1 MATTFERVCKSVW
14 EEMSDGP
21 LKTKAVTFL
30 AKYEP
35 IVSLF
40 CDRVDLQ
47 AVVENMADLGKVPD
61 EAMRVIASGPLC
73 VSLFRG
79 PYEKAARK
87 LLQADMHK
95 QIRELFHNNF
105 ESSDVEVVKNRME
118 ENLKT
123 FEARTNVGKTKTV
136 FRVTFSGATIKLEAK
151 HAEPE
156 FKKLL
161 SAELKSVGIANG
173 QLTRTVWEQMVWGK
187 GPIATVLSH
196 VMVPEKY
203 LTNAA
208 AARSAVHDFFGTG
221 FYTMEQFKRDL
232 LNREKHLLMLDPD
245 FDFEISFVKEHMESI
260 LVKQLQNLTLAELPT
275 GEHAMCLKKVAP

>member
-79 PYEKAARK
+79 PYEKAVRK

-105 ESSDVEVVKNRME
+105 ESSDVDVVKNRME
-118 ENLKT
+118 ENLKC
-123 FEARTNVGKTKTV
+123 FEARTNAGRTKTV
-136 FRVTFSGATIKLEAK
+136 FKVTFFGCPDEVRSETRRAGVQEA
-151 HAEPE
+151 
-156 FKKLL
+156 L
-161 SAELKSVGIANG
+161 VGG
-173 QLTRTVWEQMVWGK
+173 V
-187 GPIATVLSH
+187 
-196 VMVPEKY
+196 
-203 LTNAA
+203 
-208 AARSAVHDFFGTG
+208 
-221 FYTMEQFKRDL
+221 
-232 LNREKHLLMLDPD
+232 
-245 FDFEISFVKEHMESI
+245 EISWDCEWPVDASGMG
-260 LVKQLQNLTLAELPT
+260 T
-275 GEHAMCLKKVAP
+275 

>member
-30 AKYEP
+30 AKYEH

-40 CDRVDLQ
+40 CDRVDLL

-105 ESSDVEVVKNRME
+105 ESSDVDVVKNRME
-118 ENLKT
+118 ENLKC

-136 FRVTFSGATIKLEAK
+136 FKVTFLGVPMKFEAK
-151 HAEPE
+151 HAEQE

-173 QLTRTVWEQMVWGK
+173 QLARTVWEQMVLGQRAHSHGVEPCDGSREIPDECRR
-187 GPIATVLSH
+187 GPLCC
-196 VMVPEKY
+196 
-203 LTNAA
+203 
-208 AARSAVHDFFGTG
+208 ARFLRHWLLHDGAVQEGPP
-221 FYTMEQFKRDL
+221 QP
-232 LNREKHLLMLDPD
+232 REA
-245 FDFEISFVKEHMESI
+245 
-260 LVKQLQNLTLAELPT
+260 LA
-275 GEHAMCLKKVAP
+275 HARPRL